1 MRWLARLWRGA
12 ATLLPPILMAL
23 LAIFSWWVAR
33 EAMRSGGAAPGA
45 EAPREVD
52 YFLRDFNARTFD
64 VQGRPVAVLAG
75 QSMEHQPGVDTVRI
89 NAPSLR
95 AVNADGVTTTARA
108 RVGLS
113 NADVSN
119 VHLQG
124 DAVVE
129 RLAPGQPVL
138 RLRSDFLN
146 VYPNT
151 QRVLSDRPSTLQR
164 GDSVVSADGLVM
176 DGLVGTIDM
185 QGNVHGSVAPAT
197 RPPPP

>member
-23 LAIFSWWVAR
+23 LAMFSWWVAR
-33 EAMRSGGAAPGA
+33 EAMRNIGSRPGV
-45 EAPREVD
+45 EQPREVD

-64 VQGRPVAVLAG
+64 AQGRPVAVLAG
-75 QSMEHQPGVDTVRI
+75 KSMEHQPGVDTVRI
-89 NAPSLR
+89 VAPSLR

-108 RVGLS
+108 RIGLS
-113 NADVSN
+113 NADASN

-129 RLAPGQPVL
+129 RVAPGQPLL

-146 VYPNT
+146 VFPNS
-151 QRVLSDRPSTLQR
+151 QRVLSDRPSVLQR
-164 GDSVVSADGLVM
+164 GDSTVAADGLVM
-176 DGLVGTIDM
+176 DGLSGTIDM
-185 QGNVHGSVAPAT
+185 RGNVHGTILPAT
-197 RPPPP
+197 RPHAP